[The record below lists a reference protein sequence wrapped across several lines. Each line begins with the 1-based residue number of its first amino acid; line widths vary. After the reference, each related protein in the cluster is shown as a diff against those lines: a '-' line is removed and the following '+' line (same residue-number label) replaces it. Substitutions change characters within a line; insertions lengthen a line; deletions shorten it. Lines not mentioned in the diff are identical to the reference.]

1 MADRKPR
8 DYRYRFSP
16 RSLWAQCD
24 MMTALATP
32 YDDAQR
38 LVEVGTLEIERR
50 VDGKWVRIAN
60 INLDGLK

>member
-1 MADRKPR
+1 
-8 DYRYRFSP
+8 
-16 RSLWAQCD
+16 

-38 LVEVGTLEIERR
+38 LVEVGTLEIERLIE
-50 VDGKWVRIAN
+50 GEWTPIVR

>member
-1 MADRKPR
+1 
-8 DYRYRFSP
+8 
-16 RSLWAQCD
+16 

-32 YDDAQR
+32 YVYAQR

-50 VDGKWVRIAN
+50 VDGEWVRIAN